1 MILFLFNIH
10 FVKAQVNLNS
20 SLTACYALNGN
31 ATETINGLNGT
42 LSSVSTTSDRFGN
55 LNSAYAFSGQPNS
68 YIELPNSNLL
78 KANEI
83 SFSAWVKFNHLNS
96 AQYIVFTHN
105 GCLNYHEGYMLAVN
119 NWLPGG
125 FQLQMAKADNSCSL
139 PGQATLN
146 GLQILNTNTW
156 YHVGFYIG
164 ADSLKL
170 YLNGNLDATM
180 AYSSAILYNPSTSV
194 FLGGSTIPTF
204 NAPLDGNLDNVRFYN
219 RKLSGAEFMELFLQ
233 DPFCRPEI
241 TGIEQNS
248 YVLNSILIYP
258 NPVEDY
264 LEFRFDKTESKI
276 TYTIENYC
284 GQRILNGH
292 YDPSSLSKID
302 CSQLREGF
310 YVIRIRSGGKETVL
324 KFTKK

>member
-1 MILFLFNIH
+1 MRIFLMLFFSLYLQQLQS
-10 FVKAQVNLNS
+10 QVNLNS
-20 SLTACYALNGN
+20 SLTACYPLNGN
-31 ATETINGLNGT
+31 VMENINGLNGT
-42 LSSVSTTSDRFGN
+42 LSSVTSTIDRFGN
-55 LNSAYAFSGQPNS
+55 S
-68 YIELPNSNLL
+68 
-78 KANEI
+78 
-83 SFSAWVKFNHLNS
+83 NS
-96 AQYIVFTHN
+96 AQYLVFAHN
-105 GCLNYHEGYMLAVN
+105 GCGSFHEGFMMSCENQGLGYNFRIGRSNSNCAFLGQIIINSTTLVN
-119 NWLPGG
+119 A
-125 FQLQMAKADNSCSL
+125 Q
-139 PGQATLN
+139 
-146 GLQILNTNTW
+146 TW
-156 YHVGFYIG
+156 NHVGFYIG